1 MAQPHKMVREKGRQ
15 ALDEGLAALTDLPRR
30 DLVAR
35 WQTAFGKAP
44 PKNTS
49 RGLMVRALAY
59 GLQEQHEGGL
69 SQSALNRL
77 RLALTPEGTDG
88 SPPRGFTRH
97 LKPGTRLVR
106 EWHGAAYHVTVLEK
120 GFAYQGEVYR
130 SLSKIARMI
139 TGTRRSGP
147 LFFGLRDG

>member
-1 MAQPHKMVREKGRQ
+1 MVRPRKMVRDDDRQ
-15 ALDEGLAALTDLPRR
+15 ALDEGLAAIIDLPRR
-30 DLVAR
+30 ELVAR

-44 PKNTS
+44 PKKTS
-49 RGLMVRALAY
+49 RDLMVRALAY

-69 SQSALNRL
+69 TQSALNRL
-77 RLALTPEGTDG
+77 RQAATPDG
-88 SPPRGFTRH
+88 ADRSPPGGTTQH

-120 GFAYQGEVYR
+120 GFAYQGEVCP